1 MGIPTKCQLL
11 IICLSVLAYNIWM
24 FLHYNY
30 AGGLNGTSKKDK
42 LFFLKIK
49 KPKLYIDCGFI
60 SKQVY
65 L

>member
-30 AGGLNGTSKKDK
+30 AGGLNGTSKRTN
-42 LFFLKIK
+42 FFLKNKEINI
-49 KPKLYIDCGFI
+49 YIDCGFI